1 MYERILVAV
10 DGSSTSKLG
19 LEEAV
24 KLARQP
30 QSRLLIVHVVDQLMP
45 YTDPVGAAYFGDLV
59 SLMRESGRAVIK
71 EAEDWARQHGVEP
84 ETAMEEVVGA
94 AAAEVIVKQATQWR
108 ADLIVL
114 GTHGRRG
121 VKRMVMGSDAEA
133 VVRTTPVPVLLVR
146 TRPSRGKA
154 KDDGR

>member
-10 DGSSTSKLG
+10 DGSATAKLG

-24 KLARQP
+24 KLSRNQ
-30 QSRLLIVHVVDQLMP
+30 QSRLLIVHVVDQLAP
-45 YTDPVGAAYFGDLV
+45 YIDPIAAGYFDLV
-59 SLMRESGRAVIK
+59 SVMRESGRAVIK
-71 EAEDWARQHGVEP
+71 EAADWAREHGVEP
-84 ETAMEEVVGA
+84 ETAMEEAVV

-146 TRPSRGKA
+146 TRPSRGEA
-154 KDDGR
+154 KDSGG